1 MHTLLFVS
9 GRTASAIV
17 NIATLAVILGAAAMI
32 YSQAIETG
40 LLVAAA
46 AFLSGTLA
54 FAYSVWQL
62 LPSARGD
69 LCSAPRLVECRR
81 GGRLAAITHEEGGSG
96 VSALPPGVICPEGE
110 GRHFGSLTGGKETM
124 IIK

>member
-62 LPSARGD
+62 YR
-69 LCSAPRLVECRR
+69 PRRR
-81 GGRLAAITHEEGGSG
+81 FLFRT
-96 VSALPPGVICPEGE
+96 
-110 GRHFGSLTGGKETM
+110 
-124 IIK
+124 